1 MSIIA
6 KRMSLLKPSATMAN
20 TQKAAEL
27 RAEGKDIIGLSA
39 GEPDFHVPS
48 HIAQAAIDAV
58 NNNQNGYTAIAGTLE
73 LREAVCRKFKR
84 ENGIEYTPDQI
95 QVGCGGKQLIF
106 NALMA
111 TIDAGDEVIIPAPYW
126 VSYPSIVELL
136 EGVPVEVKCTEE
148 NGFKLTPELLE
159 SAITPK
165 TKWLIMN
172 SPSNPT
178 GAVYTEEELRAVADV
193 LLKHPHV
200 WVMSDDIY
208 EHIVYDGFEFKTI
221 AQVEPK
227 LIDRTLTLNGA
238 AKAFSMTGWRVGYA
252 GGPIELIKQMNK
264 LQGQSTTH
272 TNSLGQAAAA
282 VALDGDT
289 SFLAE
294 RAKSFKARRDYVAA
308 KLNEAEGMTCRI
320 PEGAFYLYPSVAGC
334 IGKTAPSGKKIEND
348 TDFAMELL
356 EAEGVA
362 SVQGSAFGLSPYIRI
377 SYATS
382 QDLLEKA
389 CERIQ
394 RFCASLK

>member
-39 GEPDFHVPS
+39 GEPDFPVPPHV
-48 HIAQAAIDAV
+48 AQAAIDAV
-58 NNNQNGYTAIAGTLE
+58 NNNQNGYTAVAGTIE

-84 ENGIEYTPDQI
+84 ENGLEYTPDQI

-136 EGVPVEVKCTEE
+136 EGAPVEVKCTEE

-159 SAITPK
+159 NAITPK

-178 GAVYTEEELRAVADV
+178 GAVYTEEELHAIANV

-252 GGPIELIKQMNK
+252 GGPIDLIKQMNK

-282 VALDGDT
+282 AALDGDT

-294 RAKSFKARRDYVAA
+294 RAESFKTRRDYVAA
-308 KLNEAEGMTCRI
+308 RLNETEGMTCLI

-334 IGKTAPSGKKIEND
+334 IGKTTPDGKKIEND
-348 TDFAMELL
+348 TDFAMALL
-356 EAEGVA
+356 ETEGVA

-389 CERIQ
+389 CERLQ